1 VAKPVCVD
9 KHGQG
14 KIGRVSV
21 VYQLNAVPGIVSDK
35 KNCQDGPDHDK
46 GKGNDCQKRNKKDK

>member
-1 VAKPVCVD
+1 VD

-14 KIGRVSV
+14 KIGRVS
-21 VYQLNAVPGIVSDK
+21 IVSDK